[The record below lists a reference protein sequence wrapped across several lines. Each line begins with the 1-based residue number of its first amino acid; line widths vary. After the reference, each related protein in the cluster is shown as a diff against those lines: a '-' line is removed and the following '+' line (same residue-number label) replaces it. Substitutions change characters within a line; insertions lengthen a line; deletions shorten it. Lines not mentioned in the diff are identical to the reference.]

1 MPPPP
6 EAGARLVESK
16 KTEERGVRPETR
28 GFHPGLR
35 HAVRLRRT
43 RHRVRRWHRSRNDHE
58 FNGLLG
64 PAWRSLLGRP
74 RDWLRSPARG
84 GAQVPVP
91 CRARG
96 SWKGVRPRLRL
107 ASGETDRTG
116 AASDPVPEP
125 AFFSRLLAESP
136 GELRYV
142 PRLARNRCCTGSTR
156 SRTRASTSP
165 GNPMGSTSPSSSAG

>member
-1 MPPPP
+1 M
-6 EAGARLVESK
+6 
-16 KTEERGVRPETR
+16 RPETR

-74 RDWLRSPARG
+74 SDWLRSPARG
-84 GAQVPVP
+84 GGRCLSRVAREAHEKGSGPAYGSLQGKQTELGAASDPVVSQRVEAP
-91 CRARG
+91 SR
-96 SWKGVRPRLRL
+96 
-107 ASGETDRTG
+107 